1 MMGGIRGNYC
11 KGCDKRIAD
20 CTCESTRATAAP
32 ASDKHCDTCFKH
44 YVHCDCAQPSPS
56 TGGEPATDS
65 AGRAVVLRT
74 AMRLIAGF
82 YENTV
87 TPYEAQ
93 LVLTGLEG
101 IAREP
106 APVARELDVEA
117 ERQEFLAAEPNACWD
132 TTRNRPAQE
141 WANDRWI
148 GWQASAACRVSQS
161 TAESAPASAAPG
173 ELQQEITRLDVL
185 SLIREHSHRC
195 YVAGV
200 DMLEIDPK
208 YAQEIDDAL
217 KRLAPSNNSPVGAK
231 ESK

>member
-65 AGRAVVLRT
+65 AGRELTDAQILKIAAEQDYAEEDPRCMLRL
-74 AMRLIAGF
+74 ASAFLA
-82 YENTV
+82 
-87 TPYEAQ
+87 
-93 LVLTGLEG
+93 
-101 IAREP
+101 AREP